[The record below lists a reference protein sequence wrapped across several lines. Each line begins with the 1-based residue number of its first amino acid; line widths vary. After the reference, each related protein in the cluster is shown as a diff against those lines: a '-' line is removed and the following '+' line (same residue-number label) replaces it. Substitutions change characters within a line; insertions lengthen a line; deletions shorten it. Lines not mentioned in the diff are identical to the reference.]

1 MGDWADADDAAM
13 TGIVPHH
20 RARNN
25 RKWCGAERKSA
36 SDNEVSSH
44 YDKTAKKLAYLT
56 EVVIV
61 SWIFRRG
68 FA

>member
-25 RKWCGAERKSA
+25 RKWGFAERKSA
-36 SDNEVSSH
+36 SDNDFSSH
-44 YDKTAKKLAYLT
+44 FDKIAKKLAYLP